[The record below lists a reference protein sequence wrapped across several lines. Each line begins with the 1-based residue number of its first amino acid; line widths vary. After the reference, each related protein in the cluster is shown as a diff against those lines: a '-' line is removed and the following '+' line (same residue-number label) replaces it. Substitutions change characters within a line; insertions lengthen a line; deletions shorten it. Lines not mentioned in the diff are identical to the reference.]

1 MNIFRK
7 QNVNDVISDSNK
19 SNKKRTLKTLDLTLM
34 SIGAVIGT
42 GVLVL
47 PGVVAATLAG
57 PGEILSFIIAGIAS
71 IFVVLC
77 YSEFASSI
85 PSSGGSYTYVYVSL
99 GEIFGYIVGVSVIF
113 GYVLALGLVSNG
125 WSDYLNSFL
134 EIFNISLPIAIS
146 KIPSNGGI
154 INLPAVL
161 ITLFIMYILSLGA
174 NESKLFNNI
183 IVILKVLVIVI
194 FVLVGVFYIDIDNL
208 TPFFPMGISGV
219 ISGAS
224 VLFLA
229 YTGFDVTASAAEE
242 TINPQKTLPRALI
255 LSIIA
260 CAIIYCIVSFVLT
273 GMVPYKDLNQ
283 GDALAYALVQV
294 GHHFASSI
302 LSIGAILGI
311 LAIIFA
317 IGFGNSRILSALSS
331 DGLIPKVF
339 SKQNKHAVPNVSLW
353 TIGIIGAILSGFVQ
367 LDSLANAS
375 TLALLFVYLMV
386 SLSVIVFRK
395 TNPDFKRGFKTPF
408 VPLIPILAILSCGF
422 LMISLPISTWIYF
435 IIFIILAIIFYFTYS
450 IKNSNLNKK

>member
-161 ITLFIMYILSLGA
+161 ITLFIMYILSLGG

-294 GHHFASSI
+294 GHHFSSSI

-395 TNPDFKRGFKTPF
+395 TNPDFKRGFRTPF

-450 IKNSNLNKK
+450 IKKSNLNKK

>member
-161 ITLFIMYILSLGA
+161 ITLFIMYILSLGG

-395 TNPDFKRGFKTPF
+395 TNPDFKRGFRTPF

-422 LMISLPISTWIYF
+422 LMVSLPFSTWIYF
-435 IIFIILAIIFYFTYS
+435 IIFIVLAIIFYFIYS

>member
-99 GEIFGYIVGVSVIF
+99 GEILGYIVGVSVIF

-161 ITLFIMYILSLGA
+161 ITLFIMCILSLGG

-395 TNPDFKRGFKTPF
+395 TNPDFKRGFRTPF

>member
-161 ITLFIMYILSLGA
+161 ITLFIMYILSLGG

>member
-161 ITLFIMYILSLGA
+161 ITLFIMYILSLGG

-208 TPFFPMGISGV
+208 TPFFPMGITGV

-242 TINPQKTLPRALI
+242 TVNPQKTLPRALI

-395 TNPDFKRGFKTPF
+395 TNPDFKRGFRTPF

-422 LMISLPISTWIYF
+422 LMVSLPFSTCIYF
-435 IIFIILAIIFYFTYS
+435 IIFIVLAIIFYFIYS

>member
-161 ITLFIMYILSLGA
+161 ITLFIMYILSLGG

-208 TPFFPMGISGV
+208 TPFFPMGIPGV

-242 TINPQKTLPRALI
+242 TVNPQKTLPRALI

-395 TNPDFKRGFKTPF
+395 TNPDFKRGFRTPF

>member
-1 MNIFRK
+1 
-7 QNVNDVISDSNK
+7 
-19 SNKKRTLKTLDLTLM
+19 
-34 SIGAVIGT
+34 
-42 GVLVL
+42 
-47 PGVVAATLAG
+47 
-57 PGEILSFIIAGIAS
+57 
-71 IFVVLC
+71 
-77 YSEFASSI
+77 
-85 PSSGGSYTYVYVSL
+85 
-99 GEIFGYIVGVSVIF
+99 
-113 GYVLALGLVSNG
+113 
-125 WSDYLNSFL
+125 
-134 EIFNISLPIAIS
+134 
-146 KIPSNGGI
+146 
-154 INLPAVL
+154 
-161 ITLFIMYILSLGA
+161 
-174 NESKLFNNI
+174 
-183 IVILKVLVIVI
+183 
-194 FVLVGVFYIDIDNL
+194 
-208 TPFFPMGISGV
+208 MGISGV

-294 GHHFASSI
+294 GHHFSSSI

-395 TNPDFKRGFKTPF
+395 TNPDFKRGFRTPF

-450 IKNSNLNKK
+450 IKNLI

>member
-99 GEIFGYIVGVSVIF
+99 GEILGYIVGVSVIF

-134 EIFNISLPIAIS
+134 EIFNISLPITIS

-161 ITLFIMYILSLGA
+161 ITLFIMYILSLGG

-208 TPFFPMGISGV
+208 TPFFPMGIPGV

-242 TINPQKTLPRALI
+242 TVNPQKTLPRALI

-353 TIGIIGAILSGFVQ
+353 SIGIIGAILSGFVQ

-395 TNPDFKRGFKTPF
+395 TNPDFKRGFRTPF

-435 IIFIILAIIFYFTYS
+435 IIFIILALSLIHI
-450 IKNSNLNKK
+450 

>member
-161 ITLFIMYILSLGA
+161 ITLFIMYILSLGG

-208 TPFFPMGISGV
+208 TPFF
-219 ISGAS
+219 
-224 VLFLA
+224 
-229 YTGFDVTASAAEE
+229 
-242 TINPQKTLPRALI
+242 
-255 LSIIA
+255 
-260 CAIIYCIVSFVLT
+260 
-273 GMVPYKDLNQ
+273 
-283 GDALAYALVQV
+283 
-294 GHHFASSI
+294 
-302 LSIGAILGI
+302 
-311 LAIIFA
+311 
-317 IGFGNSRILSALSS
+317 
-331 DGLIPKVF
+331 
-339 SKQNKHAVPNVSLW
+339 LW
-353 TIGIIGAILSGFVQ
+353 E
-367 LDSLANAS
+367 SLA
-375 TLALLFVYLMV
+375 
-386 SLSVIVFRK
+386 
-395 TNPDFKRGFKTPF
+395 
-408 VPLIPILAILSCGF
+408 
-422 LMISLPISTWIYF
+422 
-435 IIFIILAIIFYFTYS
+435 
-450 IKNSNLNKK
+450 

>member
-161 ITLFIMYILSLGA
+161 ITLFIMYILSLGG

-208 TPFFPMGISGV
+208 TPFFPMGITGV

-242 TINPQKTLPRALI
+242 TVNPQKTLPRALI

-395 TNPDFKRGFKTPF
+395 TNPDFKRGFRTPF
-408 VPLIPILAILSCGF
+408 VPLIPILAI
-422 LMISLPISTWIYF
+422 IDPINI
-435 IIFIILAIIFYFTYS
+435 
-450 IKNSNLNKK
+450 

>member
-161 ITLFIMYILSLGA
+161 ITLFIMYILSLGG

-208 TPFFPMGISGV
+208 TPFFPMGIHGV

-395 TNPDFKRGFKTPF
+395 TNPDFKRGFRTPF

-422 LMISLPISTWIYF
+422 LMVSLPFSTWIYF
-435 IIFIILAIIFYFTYS
+435 SIFIVLAIIFYFIYS

>member
-161 ITLFIMYILSLGA
+161 ITLFIMYILSLGG

-194 FVLVGVFYIDIDNL
+194 FVLVGVFYINIDNL

-283 GDALAYALVQV
+283 GDALAYALLQV
-294 GHHFASSI
+294 GHHLASSI

-395 TNPDFKRGFKTPF
+395 TNPDFKRGFRTPF

-422 LMISLPISTWIYF
+422 LMVSLPFSTWIYF
-435 IIFIILAIIFYFTYS
+435 IIFIVLAIIFYFIYS

>member
-161 ITLFIMYILSLGA
+161 ITLFIMYILSLGG

-208 TPFFPMGISGV
+208 TPFFPMGIPGV

-242 TINPQKTLPRALI
+242 TVNPQKTLPRALI

-395 TNPDFKRGFKTPF
+395 TNPDFKRGFRTPF

-422 LMISLPISTWIYF
+422 LMVSLPFSTWIYF
-435 IIFIILAIIFYFTYS
+435 IIFIVLAIIFYFIYS

>member
-161 ITLFIMYILSLGA
+161 ITLFIMYILSLGG

-395 TNPDFKRGFKTPF
+395 TNPDFKRGFRTPF